1 MVLTEASAAAA
12 ASATPPTT
20 EGAEERPNRLG
31 RWARRDPVRA
41 VATVLIVASLIWRAD
56 IASRGF
62 LTVDDFMLSSRAAM
76 SGLTAAYLQQDFADH
91 LMPGG
96 LLIFWFVV
104 RGVGLQYWP
113 YLLILVA
120 IQGLIAI
127 TFFRLLR
134 RLLPSGWGVLVPLS
148 VLLFTPL
155 TLDSTSFFTTGILLL
170 PMQLAMIL
178 ALGAQVKYVRTRRIR
193 HLVTLGLALVLGLV
207 FIEKAL
213 LIVPLVFLFTACLLV
228 TGGPLQ
234 SAYRA
239 LVRYWPAWLVLGT
252 IGGAYLVPYFGRPG
266 STYVHAP
273 GSVGEVITFVRL
285 IVGESLVPGL
295 VGGPWHWT
303 DSNDD
308 FAPLVAPDAL
318 RVWLAWIV
326 FGVLI
331 VATIRLRPVAKR
343 AWILLGLYVAL
354 NCAALGSARL
364 GTMLTELLGLSP
376 RYVSDSVVV
385 AALCIGVACFGLQDP
400 TGLKDPAGEPRST
413 EDTAAVH
420 LPAPLRQPAP
430 LAIGLL
436 IAVAV
441 VLAVGVG
448 TAQSAD
454 GFTRAWS
461 VKHGRDYVATVQA
474 ELAAA
479 PPGTVFLDRLVPG
492 NVLGPLSWPDN
503 LQSHFFSAAR
513 PRPVF
518 VTGAENPS
526 IIDDA
531 GHIRAVTV
539 EGNRTPPGPAPGC
552 GYRID
557 SGFTYTVLL
566 DGSRFEWEWAVRI
579 AYLSPRDVTMTF
591 GYGDATHEVP
601 VRRGLHQYIFQI
613 VGEGNAVRLRIEDPN
628 VTVCVDQI
636 TVGSLGSR

>member
-1 MVLTEASAAAA
+1 MVLTEVPAA
-12 ASATPPTT
+12 ASNGAPPAT
-20 EGAEERPNRLG
+20 EGAEERPNRLV
-31 RWARRDPVRA
+31 RWVRRDPVRA
-41 VATVLIVASLIWRAD
+41 VAAVLIVASLIWRAD

-62 LTVDDFMLSSRAAM
+62 LTVDDFMLAGRAAM
-76 SGLTAAYLQQDFADH
+76 SDLTPEYLQQDFADH

-104 RGVGLQYWP
+104 RWVGLEYWP
-113 YLLILVA
+113 FLLVLLAV
-120 IQGLIAI
+120 QGLIAI

-134 RLLPSGWGVLVPLS
+134 RLLPPGWGVLVPLG

-178 ALGAQVKYVRTRRIR
+178 ALGAQLQYVRTRRIR
-193 HLVTLGLALVLGLV
+193 HLVTLGLSLILGLV

-228 TGGPLQ
+228 TGGPLR
-234 SAYRA
+234 SAFRA
-239 LVRYWPAWLVLGT
+239 LVGYWPAWLVVGT
-252 IGGAYLVPYFGRPG
+252 IGGAYLVPYFARPG

-273 GSVGEVITFVRL
+273 RSIGEVVTFLRL

-308 FAPLVAPDAL
+308 FAPLVNPDAL
-318 RVWLAWIV
+318 RGWLALIV
-326 FGVLI
+326 FAALI

-364 GTMLTELLGLSP
+364 GTILTELLGLSP
-376 RYVSDSVVV
+376 RYVSDSVVI
-385 AALCIGVACFGLQDP
+385 AALCIGIACF
-400 TGLKDPAGEPRST
+400 GLKDPAGAPVST
-413 EDTAAVH
+413 ENTSGLR

-430 LAIGLL
+430 MAIGVL
-436 IAVAV
+436 IAFAV
-441 VLAVGVG
+441 VLAIGVG

-461 VKHGRDYVATVQA
+461 VKHGRDYIATVRT
-474 ELAAA
+474 ELATA
-479 PPGTVFLDRLVPG
+479 PPDTVFLDRLVPG

-503 LQSHFFSAAR
+503 LQSHFFAAAR

-518 VTGAENPS
+518 VKGAEKPS

-531 GHIRAVTV
+531 GRIRSVGV
-539 EGNRTPPGPAPGC
+539 DGNRTPTGPAPGC

-579 AYLSPRDVTMTF
+579 AYLSPREVTMTF
-591 GYGDATHEVP
+591 GYGDAKHDVP
-601 VRRGLHQYIFQI
+601 LRPGVHQYIFQI
-613 VGEGNAVRLRIEDPN
+613 VGEGNSVTLRIDEPDT
-628 VTVCVDQI
+628 TVCVDQI
-636 TVGSLGSR
+636 TVGNLVSR